1 LELLAL
7 LTTSP
12 YAEDSTPE
20 TRAAW
25 WQNFYARKTAAA
37 AATAAGE
44 DTTTLPDV
52 KIDFGSRMES

>member
-1 LELLAL
+1 M
-7 LTTSP
+7 TSP

-37 AATAAGE
+37 VTAAGE
-44 DTTTLPDV
+44 DTTTLPDI
-52 KIDFGSRMES
+52 KIDFDSRVES